1 MTQRL
6 KHQHLQMPK
15 TKRLMADEG
24 AMFENAYI
32 HVPICNPSRSTT
44 LTGRYFHNIK
54 TTNTSWASMHCD
66 MNRVHNSSF
75 AKRLKSYGYTV
86 GLFGKY
92 LNSIP
97 GTNITKP
104 GAYVPE
110 GFDAWFANGGG
121 EYISPEFA
129 TSGLE
134 ESSGYMDGAIHFNS
148 SVYSTSIIGNTSLSW
163 IRHTVKTKPNQPF
176 FAYIAPKAAHEPF
189 NPAPWY
195 ADHWDPSWP
204 EHEPRPENCWNASL
218 EIRKDHAGVVNNESM
233 ITTEAAKVIT
243 GVFKNRWRTLMSVD
257 DLIAE
262 TVNVVENELGLGDN
276 TYYFYS
282 SDHGFQLGQ
291 VRITLTDTHTQTKTQ
306 TKKTVEYF
314 DGQTSCVRLEY
325 TYSSSRS
332 RTVHRAWT
340 DRQGSDHKC

>member
-1 MTQRL
+1 MV
-6 KHQHLQMPK
+6 
-15 TKRLMADEG
+15 DEG

-97 GTNITKP
+97 GTNVTKP

-195 ADHWDPSWP
+195 ADHWEDSWP
-204 EHEPRPENCWNASL
+204 QHEPRPENCWNASL

-291 VRITLTDTHTQTKTQ
+291 VRTSHTNTHARH
-306 TKKTVEYF
+306 
-314 DGQTSCVRLEY
+314 S
-325 TYSSSRS
+325 
-332 RTVHRAWT
+332 
-340 DRQGSDHKC
+340 